1 MESDLSSDDE
11 VTTIGAGDS
20 DVEQINSGGDWRLPI
35 KETDVNRRF
44 FIEFIDGRKTTRRKC
59 RDCFK
64 PRYTAIQGRCT
75 GEERIFHLGERLKI
89 FGLEL
94 SGMDYMVTD
103 CGSDVQ
109 KVAQDELIENFDDFA
124 DEDDFEFI
132 TDSRYRLN
140 YSDIIL
146 KVRSTVKDIL
156 SKPTLC
162 DRLKAAQ
169 NIQGNTPLKLVA
181 ENATRWNSLFDM
193 LERFV
198 SLRNSVELI
207 VDLHDF
213 DWAKV
218 SELINLLKPLKEC
231 TMDLQD
237 SKANVKTAVS
247 ILKFLRQ
254 KSLSNDLLGKA
265 IKTVWD
271 KWIRP
276 NQVADALLHGDGTFY
291 DYIRRKKVPVVED
304 TEHSYGADASSSYK
318 TFKDQCQNSSEF
330 DIIDALDGFIP
341 ANVDAE
347 RLFSWGRL
355 SKNYLQCQMSADNH
369 SRNVFLNKCQHLI

>member
-35 KETDVNRRF
+35 KETDVNIAKLVYVDNF
-44 FIEFIDGRKTTRRKC
+44 PITKVANSAQLKTMFEKLNYDKVTYQSLNCYLEELYHRAVSKMKSILAQRSKA
-59 RDCFK
+59 DLMSITFDK
-64 PRYTAIQGRCT
+64 WTAIGDN
-75 GEERIFHLGERLKI
+75 K
-89 FGLEL
+89 
-94 SGMDYMVTD
+94 
-103 CGSDVQ
+103 
-109 KVAQDELIENFDDFA
+109 
-124 DEDDFEFI
+124 
-132 TDSRYRLN
+132 
-140 YSDIIL
+140 
-146 KVRSTVKDIL
+146 
-156 SKPTLC
+156 
-162 DRLKAAQ
+162 
-169 NIQGNTPLKLVA
+169 
-181 ENATRWNSLFDM
+181 
-193 LERFV
+193 
-198 SLRNSVELI
+198 
-207 VDLHDF
+207 F

-291 DYIRRKKVPVVED
+291 DYIRRKKMPVVED
-304 TEHSYGADASSSYK
+304 TEHSYGAELASSYK

-355 SKNYLQCQMSADNH
+355 SKNYLQCQMSPDNH